1 MKVFIGPYRNWIGPY
16 QIADAVFFWLEKWP
30 NDELEQRWDYQLH
43 DKFGK
48 WLADSWVNNFCQ
60 WLYGKNSREVKIR
73 IDKYDTWGMDHTLS
87 LIIVPM
93 LKQLRASKHGYPLV
107 DPEDAPHISVGDIDP
122 NDLSDSLVDAR
133 WNWIMD
139 EMIWVHEQ
147 IVDEESDKNYYVP
160 YGPDEKLEVSK
171 GLQEFITTKDILEMG
186 KFDREKFDAY
196 EARIQNGLRLFGKY
210 YRSLWD

>member
-1 MKVFIGPYRNWIGPY
+1 MKVFIGKYPNWIGPY
-16 QIADAVFFWLEKWP
+16 QIADKLFFWLDKWP
-30 NDELEQRWDYQLH
+30 SDELEQRWDYRLH

-48 WLADSWVNNFCQ
+48 WLMDSWVNDFCH
-60 WLYGKNSREVKIR
+60 WLYGKNSRKVKIH

-93 LKQLRASKHGYPLV
+93 LKQLRASKHGYPLA
-107 DPEDAPHISVGDIDP
+107 DPEDAPHIGVGDIDP
-122 NDLSDSLVDAR
+122 NDLSDSLADAR

-139 EMIWVHEQ
+139 EMIWAHEQ

-160 YGPDEKLEVSK
+160 YGPDEKPEVSE
-171 GLQEFITTKDILEMG
+171 GLQEFITSKDMLEMG

-196 EARIQNGLRLFGKY
+196 ESRMQNGLRLFGKY

>member
-1 MKVFIGPYRNWIGPY
+1 MKVSIGKYQNWIGPY

-30 NDELEQRWDYQLH
+30 SDELEHRWDYKLH
-43 DKFGK
+43 DKFGD
-48 WLADSWVNNFCQ
+48 WLVKTWVNDFCQ
-60 WLYGKNSREVKIR
+60 WIYSKNNRKIKIH

-93 LKQLRASKHGYPLV
+93 LKQLKATKHGCPLA
-107 DPEDAPHISVGDIDP
+107 DSEDAPHIDSGYVDP
-122 NDLSDSLVDAR
+122 NDGSDSLIEER
-133 WNWIMD
+133 WNWILG

-147 IVDEESDKNYYVP
+147 IIDEDSDKNYYVP
-160 YGPDEKLEVSK
+160 YKEDEKPEVSEA
-171 GLQEFITTKDILEMG
+171 LSEFITQKDMLNMG
-186 KFDREKFDAY
+186 RFDKEKFDAY